1 MIRFYEGSGSSE
13 IDLLDR
19 SMPPPEWSRL
29 KAAAVKLLRARN
41 QDGAAEF
48 LEKHAFEPHHG
59 TNGFGDDFELLYM
72 KVPMQ
77 QYVELAE
84 LAVEHSTRLFSSLVV
99 RAFSE
104 VGKGLRFIA
113 AELDTADGPQAVAS
127 PSLTITSDIV
137 ECALADA
144 HRRIADQ
151 GATSGVDRIHTVF
164 HGYLRELLA
173 RSRVAFPP
181 AAGITELFRLVR
193 DLPAMRKAA
202 PQQAEVDKILRG
214 LANVIDALNPLR
226 NHASV
231 AHANST
237 LLPEAEAMLVI
248 NSVRSLLH
256 YLDAKMR

>member
-13 IDLLDR
+13 IDLMER
-19 SMPPPEWSRL
+19 SMPQPEWSRL
-29 KAAAVKLLRARN
+29 KAVVVKLLRARG
-41 QDGAAEF
+41 QDRAAEF
-48 LEKHAFEPHHG
+48 LAEHAFELHNG

-77 QYVELAE
+77 QYLELAE
-84 LAVEHSTRLFSSLVV
+84 LAIDRSTKVLSRSIVQ
-99 RAFSE
+99 AFSE
-104 VGKGLRFIA
+104 VGKGVRFIA
-113 AELDTADGPQAVAS
+113 AELDAEDGPQAVSS
-127 PSLTITSDIV
+127 PSLAITSEIV
-137 ECALADA
+137 ERALADA
-144 HRRIADQ
+144 QRLIADQ

-173 RSRVAFPP
+173 RAGIAFPP
-181 AAGITELFRLVR
+181 SAGITELFRLVR
-193 DLPAMRKAA
+193 DLPAMRQAV
-202 PQQAEVDKILRG
+202 PQQVEIDKILRA

-231 AHANST
+231 AHANPS

-256 YLDAKMR
+256 YIDGKMG